1 LECWEHLS
9 QSIIPLRHDSYYLRH
24 NDMMDSSEDKQTT
37 DPRSATPLTHF
48 GYRLVPEGE
57 KVKWVYRH
65 FDTVARK
72 YDLMNTLL
80 SFGIHLLWKRNAV
93 RMLDLAP
100 GDRVLDVCGGT
111 ADLSILA
118 ARRVGPTGTVTLY
131 DMNWKMMQEGR
142 PKVQRAAMHRNVH
155 YTQGD
160 AEHLSFREGTFDAA
174 MVGFGV
180 RNLTHPEAG
189 IREIFRVL
197 RPHGK
202 FMCLEFSTPVWGWFR
217 RLYDFYSF
225 RIMPLV
231 GATLGGSRQAYTY
244 LPESIRLFSLP
255 NELSEA
261 MARAGFVG
269 VRYRRLSNGIA
280 AVHLGTKPVISNQ

>member
-1 LECWEHLS
+1 MDVSEEM
-9 QSIIPLRHDSYYLRH
+9 QIKDSGPE
-24 NDMMDSSEDKQTT
+24 S
-37 DPRSATPLTHF
+37 PLTHF

-57 KVKWVYRH
+57 KVRWVYRH

-72 YDLMNTLL
+72 YDFMNTLL
-80 SFGIHLLWKRNAV
+80 SFGIHLLWKRHAV
-93 RMLDLAP
+93 RMLALSP
-100 GDRVLDVCGGT
+100 GARVLDVCGGT

-118 ARRVGPTGTVTLY
+118 AQRAGPEGRVTLY
-131 DMNWKMMQEGR
+131 DMNWKMMQAGR
-142 PKVQRAAMHRNVH
+142 PKVQRSAMHRKVF
-155 YTQGD
+155 YVQGD
-160 AEHLSFREGTFDAA
+160 AEHLSFADGTFDAA
-174 MVGFGV
+174 MVGFGI

-197 RPHGK
+197 KPQGR
-202 FMCLEFSTPVWGWFR
+202 FICLEFSTPVWGWFR

-231 GATLGGSRQAYTY
+231 GAVLGGSKQAYTY

-255 NELSEA
+255 DELSEA

-269 VRYRRLSNGIA
+269 VRYRRLTNGIA
-280 AVHLGTKPVISNQ
+280 AVHVGSKPVMSDE